1 MLVNKKAI
9 KTYTISYTNIYITS
23 LDVKV
28 LKYFVDSQIL
38 HSYINKKVKSI
49 V

>member
-1 MLVNKKAI
+1 M
-9 KTYTISYTNIYITS
+9 S

-38 HSYINKKVKSI
+38 HPYINKKVKSI